1 MRVFACVFMPCF
13 LFWYVFVVA
22 VVVRKRH
29 NRNGNDQ
36 AAKGVGEN
44 RFSKRKNIERHRV
57 SERLAKDI
65 TKTKLKP
72 QLQVN
77 D

>member
-1 MRVFACVFMPCF
+1 MRVFTFVFMLCF

-22 VVVRKRH
+22 VVVRTRH

-36 AAKGVGEN
+36 AAKGVVEN
-44 RFSKRKNIERHRV
+44 RYSRKNIERHRV
-57 SERLAKDI
+57 SEGLAKDI

>member
-1 MRVFACVFMPCF
+1 MRVFTFVFMLCF

-36 AAKGVGEN
+36 AAKGVVQN
-44 RFSKRKNIERHRV
+44 HFRKKNIERHPV
-57 SERLAKDI
+57 TERLAKDI